1 MLTAKRAH
9 RRHLAWLACASLVAI
24 SSVAQAQAV
33 IDDKRLQAAAK
44 EDGNWLTFGHDYTNQ
59 RFSALKQVDRTNV
72 AKLAPAWIYQFGT
85 VASTQMQPLIADGV
99 MYFPTP
105 QDDIVAVNA
114 ATGEEI
120 WRYRHKFSTPRAAPG
135 SRGIAI
141 GYGMVFQGTDDK
153 RVVAV
158 DQATGKLVWDHEV
171 NGFDPTSVP
180 GLAQPGAKIGPVNF
194 SFRYPA
200 EVYDGMVIVS
210 TTLNSGPVSNI
221 PDFVKATVAAG
232 KDVGEEY
239 LQQNLGVRGFTV
251 ALDAKTGNEV
261 WRFYMSPDTGWE
273 GNYGTVAAN
282 GTKLVDRNVA
292 AEKQLAATYK
302 TGWAANGTAVAW
314 APAIDP
320 ALGLLYLPTGN
331 PGIPFDLVRPGD
343 NLYSN
348 SIVALETKTGK
359 LRWYMQTVP
368 HGTDYDLISQ
378 TMLFDT
384 TVNGQTVA
392 AVGDGGK
399 DGFYYAVDRA
409 TGKFLYASPPLVPA
423 TNTYR
428 YPTKEGMLHQP
439 GEPGGVSVSP
449 HSYDAST
456 GIAYIAEIHR
466 PTTYTAV
473 DIPAYQGR
481 PPLSYATL
489 ATVPP
494 DQAYG
499 LLTAIDLKNGGKIIW
514 QTKTKEALVGGVLAT
529 AGGIVFAGEANGHFN
544 AYDAK
549 TGAILW
555 SFQTGG
561 NVGSSAVSYTA
572 NGKQYVAVASGAAAP
587 ADGAPIPP
595 ASLRA
600 GGAMIAF
607 TLPQ

>member
-1 MLTAKRAH
+1 
-9 RRHLAWLACASLVAI
+9 
-24 SSVAQAQAV
+24 
-33 IDDKRLQAAAK
+33 
-44 EDGNWLTFGHDYTNQ
+44 
-59 RFSALKQVDRTNV
+59 
-72 AKLAPAWIYQFGT
+72 
-85 VASTQMQPLIADGV
+85 
-99 MYFPTP
+99 
-105 QDDIVAVNA
+105 
-114 ATGEEI
+114 
-120 WRYRHKFSTPRAAPG
+120 
-135 SRGIAI
+135 
-141 GYGMVFQGTDDK
+141 
-153 RVVAV
+153 
-158 DQATGKLVWDHEV
+158 
-171 NGFDPTSVP
+171 
-180 GLAQPGAKIGPVNF
+180 
-194 SFRYPA
+194 
-200 EVYDGMVIVS
+200 
-210 TTLNSGPVSNI
+210 
-221 PDFVKATVAAG
+221 
-232 KDVGEEY
+232 
-239 LQQNLGVRGFTV
+239 
-251 ALDAKTGNEV
+251 
-261 WRFYMSPDTGWE
+261 MSPDTGWE

-359 LRWYMQTVP
+359 LKWYMQTVP

-384 TVNGQTVA
+384 TVNGQTVP

-499 LLTAIDLKNGGKIIW
+499 LLTAIDLKNGGKIVW

-561 NVGSSAVSYTA
+561 NVGASAVSYTA